1 MPLRRLAAPVAA
13 ALVAALLGAV
23 PAQAD
28 ESTDAP
34 VTADDRVNVPG
45 TAYRLVDVLA
55 NDSDPGGDQLAVCR
69 AQVPDGVPL
78 HVDVLSVDEGNRLL
92 VQPLVNR
99 SGTYRLTYWACDFDY
114 LTPATVTV
122 TVKAVPQV
130 TGAVVTARPGR
141 VRFRNPGTRPAV
153 VVYGA
158 PRTGQADG
166 EVRVA
171 AGAATVV
178 RTTRRALFFVA
189 YVPRTGEPLGDGY
202 VRPIPQ
208 PRRSAR

>member
-1 MPLRRLAAPVAA
+1 MPLRRFAAPVAA

-28 ESTDAP
+28 EATDAP
-34 VTADDRVNVPG
+34 VTAEDRVSVPG

-55 NDSDPGGDQLAVCR
+55 NDSDPNGDELAVCR
-69 AQVPDGVPL
+69 VQVPDGAPL
-78 HVDVLSVDEGNRLL
+78 QVDVLSVGEGNHLL
-92 VQPLVNR
+92 VTPLDNR
-99 SGTYRLTYWACDFDY
+99 SGTYTFTYWACDFDY

-130 TGAVVTARPGR
+130 TGTVVAGRPGR

-158 PRTGQADG
+158 VRREQPDG
-166 EVRVA
+166 EVRLP
-171 AGAATVV
+171 AGSTTVV
-178 RTTRRALFFVA
+178 RTTRRALFFSA
-189 YVPRTGEPLGDGY
+189 YVPRTSEPVGNGY

-208 PRRSAR
+208 PRGRA